1 MKNTFFRICL
11 FAAIALCAQFATADY
26 LYCLVGDSGG
36 NAPKYSY
43 DPTQSV
49 SYNFATVVMIKD
61 DGSSKPVYLPL
72 YAGGEDA
79 GEEATPSGWSMDAES
94 TEPLYAKLPENYE
107 TNYNTFL
114 FELWTAGQDTSELVA
129 WQRFSLDEVK
139 KGGHIVDGSAQGTTL
154 YVTSV
159 IPEPTGGVLMLL
171 GMAVLAIRRKDIKDL
186 N

>member
-49 SYNFATVVMIKD
+49 SYDFATVVMIKD
-61 DGSSKPVYLPL
+61 DGSSKSGYLPL
-72 YAGGEDA
+72 YAGGATESSGGSMWA
-79 GEEATPSGWSMDAES
+79 GS

-107 TNYNTFL
+107 KTYNTFL
-114 FELWTAGQDTSELVA
+114 FELWTPGQGTSELVA

-139 KGGHIVDGSAQGTTL
+139 KGGHVVDGSAQGTTL

-171 GMAVLAIRRKDIKDL
+171 GMAVLAIRHKDIKDL